1 MGNGQIYTKTLNALL
16 QPIHVRSTKNGTAV
30 FDRWYSYNNRGL
42 VTAITDAA
50 NSTYNQGFS
59 YDGLGQLVTASGKW
73 GAGSY
78 KYDSLGNIRQKKL
91 GARTVNMSY
100 NGLNRLSSY
109 TDTAGPNKSLS
120 YDNRGNVTQ
129 LGGLFFT
136 MITPISPAIFLA
148 RRAGAINMTA
158 I

>member
-1 MGNGQIYTKTLNALL
+1 M
-16 QPIHVRSTKNGTAV
+16 

-136 MITPISPAIFLA
+136 YDYSDQPSYIS
-148 RRAGAINMTA
+148 GTA
-158 I
+158 SGSYKYDGNLKRVKSVVNGKNYIQCL